1 MARKEKPERVER
13 GLYLAGKTYLACATP
28 PGSRKVKWMTIGE
41 VGLMEARRKRDA
53 WAVEVRSGGIS
64 ATGGKETVKEVAE
77 AWLKHIERLV
87 DIGELRERTLESYKT
102 GVNIHLVQ
110 AWARDA

>member
-28 PGSRKVKWMTIGE
+28 PGSRKVKWKTIGE
-41 VGLMEARRKRDA
+41 VGLMEARRKREA

-64 ATGGKETVKEVAE
+64 AMGAKRRSRGSRKRGSSTSNVLLTSASC
-77 AWLKHIERLV
+77 ASARLSPT
-87 DIGELRERTLESYKT
+87 RP
-102 GVNIHLVQ
+102 
-110 AWARDA
+110 A